1 MINLCKS
8 LLVSPVVFG
17 VMLLVSTAAAIAGE
31 KQTPEVTSVA
41 QSAAIG
47 TTISAAPLNQLIKI
61 KAPSN
66 PNLIA
71 ENLTNKQ
78 VKPISP
84 VSENSSVT
92 ISQDSQSVDTNSALA
107 QVTSVSQYLM
117 FNLQIGHSKPYN
129 P

>member
-17 VMLLVSTAAAIAGE
+17 VMLLVSTAVAIAGE

-47 TTISAAPLNQLIKI
+47 TTISAAPLNQLIDI

-66 PNLIA
+66 
-71 ENLTNKQ
+71 T
-78 VKPISP
+78 
-84 VSENSSVT
+84 
-92 ISQDSQSVDTNSALA
+92 
-107 QVTSVSQYLM
+107 
-117 FNLQIGHSKPYN
+117 
-129 P
+129 